1 MVSHHSPGLKLLP
14 KVLHGK
20 TKERPEEEKSVA
32 EKGRKER
39 RLPRRTS
46 EEETESMKK
55 ISPSE
60 GKNKGKSSSKEKSA
74 FGPVDGS

>member
-1 MVSHHSPGLKLLP
+1 M
-14 KVLHGK
+14 
-20 TKERPEEEKSVA
+20 
-32 EKGRKER
+32 
-39 RLPRRTS
+39 
-46 EEETESMKK
+46 ESMKK